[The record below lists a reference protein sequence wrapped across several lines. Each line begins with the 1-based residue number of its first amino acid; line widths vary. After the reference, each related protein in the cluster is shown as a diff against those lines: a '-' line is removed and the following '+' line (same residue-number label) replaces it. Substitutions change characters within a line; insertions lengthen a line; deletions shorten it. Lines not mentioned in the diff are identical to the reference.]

1 MVYRNSAIAAIA
13 SLAYLF
19 WQLSELLRPTTQGAP
34 WQGVVLVSLSLG
46 ALITAVTLRYRIATA
61 LALAAHGIALTWT
74 VIQAAVPDTISTL
87 LPTAATFSVLQTQF
101 SEAFRI
107 IRGGVEPVTPVPG
120 LVALVSIM
128 AWVLGALT
136 VAGLK
141 TRRPMLAL
149 IPPLAIAVQFAVMN
163 RSHTGPVGTAIFLAV
178 LVSALLA
185 VNIDERSASVGRMA
199 PRGSY
204 AAGPVRVGP
213 MGILSIVI
221 VMVFAVAATDGLDST
236 VPNAGVVTWR
246 AASGL
251 PGDVYGGV
259 SYNPYV
265 GIRQQLVA
273 PTGVPILQATIEGT
287 PADQVYFRLTTM
299 EYWDGSSFSA
309 VDPDLRTFDQ
319 PWQERPSLRFTGETT
334 PVAGAVTIG
343 ALRNEWVP
351 APYSVTSV
359 STREAIG
366 RDFRARA
373 IDGAIV
379 IPGGQTT
386 YGGLEY
392 EFTADIPQVDYAALA
407 TQANGEFS
415 PVFRQAQEDGRDVG
429 QPTFLE
435 NRAQAPDLEPFLELG
450 DDPDARVAALAREI
464 TANMT
469 NDFEKSLTLETWL
482 RQLPYSTAI
491 PLGGGANNLGD
502 WLTDPNSPNY
512 RTGYCEQFATAMAVM
527 ARSLGIPTR
536 VVLGFAP
543 GELIPGSTNTVVV
556 TDAQAHAWVE
566 VWLEPNG
573 WTRFDPTPRTGVL
586 PTAEAVSAELGFDI
600 SEYFNVEAPEI
611 QATGGLSPQIARDNL
626 PNDAVPFIGGG
637 GVDDTGGFEIPSWAR
652 NAGLALIAL
661 LTLVGAVPLLKWRKR
676 RSRSKRLAHGDIS
689 AAWEEIVA
697 RLDDLGEPPRMGATP
712 AEAAADVDPAIQP
725 LAAIYTR
732 SVYGSTA
739 TLDREDVTTA
749 REALDQAS
757 GVLKTRHGRS
767 SHVRALY
774 RLASLRRRR

>member
-1 MVYRNSAIAAIA
+1 MVYRNSAIAA
-13 SLAYLF
+13 LAALTYLL
-19 WQLSELLRPTTQGAP
+19 WQLNELLRPTPEGAP
-34 WQGVVLVSLSLG
+34 WQGVVLVSLGLG
-46 ALITAVTLRYRIATA
+46 ALVTAVTLRYRITTV
-61 LALAAHGIALTWT
+61 LALAVHGIALTWT
-74 VIQAAVPDTISTL
+74 VIQTTAPENVSTL
-87 LPTAATFSVLQTQF
+87 LPTPATFVALQSQF

-107 IRGGVEPVTPVPG
+107 IRSGVEPVTPVPG
-120 LVALVSIM
+120 LVALVAIL

-149 IPPLAIAVQFAVMN
+149 VPPLAISVQFAVMN
-163 RSHTGPVGTAIFLAV
+163 RSHTGPVGTAIFLAILV
-178 LVSALLA
+178 LALLA

-213 MGILSIVI
+213 MGVLSLVV
-221 VMVFAVAATDGLDST
+221 VMVFAVAATDRLDAA
-236 VPNAGVVTWR
+236 VPNSGVVTWR

-259 SYNPYV
+259 SYNPYI

-273 PTGVPILQATIEGT
+273 PTGIPILQATIEGI

-299 EYWDGSSFSA
+299 ENWDGSSFSA
-309 VDPDLRTFDQ
+309 FDPDLRTFDQ
-319 PWQERPSLRFTGETT
+319 PWQERPSLRFTGDTT
-334 PVAGAVTIG
+334 AISGTVTIG
-343 ALRNEWVP
+343 ALRNEWFP
-351 APYSVTSV
+351 APYSVTSL
-359 STREAIG
+359 STTDVIG
-366 RDFRARA
+366 RSLRARA
-373 IDGAIV
+373 IDGSIV

-392 EFTADIPQVDYAALA
+392 QFTADVPQVDYAALA

-415 PVFRQAQEDGRDVG
+415 PVFKQAQEDGRDVG
-429 QPTFLE
+429 QPTLLTE
-435 NRAQAPDLEPFLELG
+435 RIEAPDLEPFLDLG
-450 DDPDARVAALAREI
+450 DEPDARVAALAREI

-469 NDFEKSLTLETWL
+469 NDFEKSLALETWL
-482 RQLPYSTAI
+482 RQLPYSTDI

-512 RTGYCEQFATAMAVM
+512 RTGYCEQFATGMAVM

-543 GELIPGSTNTVVV
+543 GELIPGSTNTVIV

-600 SEYFNVEAPEI
+600 SEYFDVEAPEVE
-611 QATGGLSPQIARDNL
+611 ASGGISPQIARDEQ
-626 PNDAVPFIGGG
+626 PNDAIPFIGGG
-637 GVDDTGGFEIPSWAR
+637 GVDETSGFELPSWAR
-652 NAGLALIAL
+652 NAGLGLFAL
-661 LTLVGAVPLLKWRKR
+661 LTLIGAVPLLKWRRR
-676 RSRSKRLAHGDIS
+676 RSRSRRLALGDIS

-697 RLDDLGEPPRMGATP
+697 RLDDLGEPPRVGATP
-712 AEAAADVDPAIQP
+712 TEAAADVDPAMTP
-725 LAAIYTR
+725 LATVYAR

-739 TLDREDVTTA
+739 TLDRADIATA
-749 REALDQAS
+749 RESLQQAS
-757 GVLKTRHGRS
+757 EILKTRHGRRR
-767 SHVRALY
+767 HLRALY
-774 RLASLRRRR
+774 RLSSLRRR